1 MKNMRCNNLKKVYL
15 LGIIILL
22 LISSIYTMLPI
33 KEKKI
38 KEELQRI
45 NQLITDASTQW
56 TDFPPITEGKLT
68 GTINY
73 KGSHKEPYKIP
84 ISYFFKVDDNS
95 DITIWD
101 ESGSHN
107 ILWNQE
113 YIGILKKLR
122 NSQKIENILEIEQ
135 INQGIITLNQ
145 EKINN
150 ILNTSFHKCMAKI
163 ETNTIWKNITKTTL
177 QFDETII
184 TIQKNIIEIVTPK
197 DKITLNQTQNGWLI
211 SINEQTKIQTEIRE
225 NQNTYHIIM
234 NNNVFLLK
242 KTKDNLKIISSTPIE
257 NYHSM
262 EINLTQNTITDKIS
276 KELEIDYFPILKYLQ
291 ALNVIKETKN
301 EK

>member
-22 LISSIYTMLPI
+22 LISSIYIMLPI

-56 TDFPPITEGKLT
+56 TDFSPITEGKLT

-150 ILNTSFHKCMAKI
+150 ILNTSFHKCTAKI

-291 ALNVIKETKN
+291 ALNVIKEPR
-301 EK
+301 E